1 MYIKEKLRNVKQLLI
16 EKARNEFYNSSVLYE
31 LVHLIQLGGKFMK
44 KSTII
49 IMFGI
54 VIIVTAFLGMDNNKM
69 YQKQKHFET
78 VNEVLDQLNDKPLK
92 AIDDTGKLTET
103 NEFKECFSERK
114 RLTNLEFNFS
124 KVNIEKVCDLN
135 EKDKSEM
142 LSEYDGFRNNFSKR
156 RPITREEPVSLIV
169 DAYNYSSLKEKD
181 DRSQKLKVNL
191 VLVDEGEGLVIDY
204 IMYHSYVEGN
214 DNA

>member
-191 VLVDEGEGLVIDY
+191 DLVDEGEGLVIDY

>member
-16 EKARNEFYNSSVLYE
+16 EKARNEFYNSSVLYK

-114 RLTNLEFNFS
+114 RLTNFEFNFS

-142 LSEYDGFRNNFSKR
+142 LIEYDGFRNNFSKR

-191 VLVDEGEGLVIDY
+191 VFVDEGEGLVIDY

>member
-16 EKARNEFYNSSVLYE
+16 EKARNEFYNSSVLYK

-92 AIDDTGKLTET
+92 AIDDTGKLTEI

-114 RLTNLEFNFS
+114 RLTNFEFNFS

-191 VLVDEGEGLVIDY
+191 VFVDEGEGLVIDY

>member
-1 MYIKEKLRNVKQLLI
+1 
-16 EKARNEFYNSSVLYE
+16 
-31 LVHLIQLGGKFMK
+31 MK

-92 AIDDTGKLTET
+92 AIDDTGKLNET

-114 RLTNLEFNFS
+114 RLTNFEFNFS

-156 RPITREEPVSLIV
+156 RPITREEPISLIV
-169 DAYNYSSLKEKD
+169 DAYNHRYPEGND
-181 DRSQKLKVNL
+181 DRPQKLKVNL
-191 VLVDEGEGLVIDY
+191 VIIDEGEGLVIDY
-204 IMYHSYVEGN
+204 ITCHSYVEGKDN
-214 DNA
+214 D

>member
-16 EKARNEFYNSSVLYE
+16 EKARNEFYNLSVLYG

-114 RLTNLEFNFS
+114 RLTNFEFNFS

>member
-16 EKARNEFYNSSVLYE
+16 EKARNEFYNSSVLYK

-78 VNEVLDQLNDKPLK
+78 VNEVLDQLNDKQLK

-114 RLTNLEFNFS
+114 RLTNFEFNFS

-191 VLVDEGEGLVIDY
+191 VFVDEGEGLVIDY
-204 IMYHSYVEGN
+204 IMYHYYVEGN